1 MALTTVAANT
11 MLLSYRPSAGG
22 ATLKSIVCE
31 VDSNINSTMQ
41 VTTDSTKCGSTVA
54 PGSIDSTIS
63 GNAVVNTTPG
73 AGEGSY
79 ADIQALF
86 YAETQIDW
94 EYSNVAG
101 DIEHSGV
108 GWFTQLG
115 NQNASTGTSKFTWT
129 ISVNG
134 TPVATALTGS

>member
-1 MALTTVAANT
+1 MALTTVPANT
-11 MLLSYRPSAGG
+11 MLLTYRPSAGG

-31 VDSNINSTMQ
+31 VDSNINSQMQ
-41 VTTDSTKCGSTVA
+41 VTTDATKCGSTVA
-54 PGSIDSTIS
+54 PGSIDTTIS

-73 AGEGSY
+73 TGEGSY
-79 ADIQALF
+79 ADIQALM
-86 YAETQIDW
+86 YAQTQIDW

-115 NQNASTGTSKFTWT
+115 NQNAATGTSKFTWT

-134 TPVATALTGS
+134 TPTATALTGS

>member
-31 VDSNINSTMQ
+31 VDSNINSTME

-54 PGSIDSTIS
+54 PGSITTTIS

-79 ADIQALF
+79 ADIQALM
-86 YAETQIDW
+86 YAETPIDW
-94 EYSNVAG
+94 EYTNSDG
-101 DIEHSGV
+101 DIVHSGI

-115 NQNASTGTSKFTWT
+115 NQNAASGTSKFTWT

-134 TPVATALTGS
+134 NPAATALTGS

>member
-31 VDSNINSTMQ
+31 VDSNINSTME

-54 PGSIDSTIS
+54 PGSITTTIS

-73 AGEGSY
+73 TGEGSY
-79 ADIQALF
+79 ADIQALM
-86 YAETQIDW
+86 YAETPIDW
-94 EYSNVAG
+94 EYTNVDG
-101 DIEHSGV
+101 DIEHSGI

-115 NQNASTGTSKFTWT
+115 NQNAASGTSKFTWT

-134 TPVATALTGS
+134 NPSASNLTGS

>member
-1 MALTTVAANT
+1 